1 MRSAAFLLLLV
12 TSFAVQAQVYRWI
25 DEKGTVHYSSEK
37 PPAGAKATVLDIDTK
52 PGKASPD
59 SKDCYSLR
67 CQGERMEERI
77 VRRDE
82 SEARVQAQRPP
93 APPPP
98 RGLSFSNYLS
108 LQRGMTESELIV
120 RAGPADLQFRDRHI
134 HTYTYLPTVADPFT
148 TVVTVTSGRVSEV
161 ERIRKF

>member
-1 MRSAAFLLLLV
+1 VRQLAFLLLLV
-12 TSFAVQAQVYRWI
+12 TSFAAQAQVYRWI

-77 VRRDE
+77 ARRDE
-82 SEARVQAQRPP
+82 SEARVQAQQPP
-93 APPPP
+93 APPAP
-98 RGLSFSNYLS
+98 RGLSFSNYIS
-108 LQRGMTESELIV
+108 LQRGMLESELIV
-120 RAGPADLQFRDRHI
+120 RAGPPDMRFRDRHI
-134 HTYTYLPTVADPFT
+134 RTYTYLPTVADPFT
-148 TVVTVTSGRVSEV
+148 TVVTVTSGRISEI

>member
-12 TSFAVQAQVYRWI
+12 TSFAVEAQVYRWI

-37 PPAGAKATVLDIDTK
+37 PPAGTRATVLDIDTK

-67 CQGERMEERI
+67 CQGERMEQRI
-77 VRRDE
+77 VRRE
-82 SEARVQAQRPP
+82 ETEVRVQAQQLP
-93 APPPP
+93 APPKP
-98 RGLSFSNYLS
+98 RGLTFSNYVS
-108 LQRGMTESELIV
+108 LQRGMTESELVV
-120 RAGPADLQFRDRHI
+120 RAGPPDMQFRDRHI
-134 HTYTYLPTVADPFT
+134 RTYTYLPTVADPFT
-148 TVVTVTSGRVSEV
+148 TVVTVNSGRISEI